1 MVFGAETE
9 GPSPV
14 RRKLCGLNE
23 TQGEGRWPIP
33 GVIGNKLSSLLL
45 LLMFIIG
52 QYQLEANW
60 QGSPLMDLSKSVSW
74 GTDEKVERASEQ
86 VN

>member
-23 TQGEGRWPIP
+23 TQGEGRRPIP
-33 GVIGNKLSSLLL
+33 GVIENKLSSLLL
-45 LLMFIIG
+45 LLVFIIG